1 MIKNYLEKVIA
12 KENLTI
18 KEAAEVMLL
27 IMNGEVNNSQL
38 AGFLTGLK
46 SKGETAEEIAGFAN
60 TMREKSIK
68 INTDKENTIDVC
80 GTGGDNS
87 HTFNISTAAAFVV
100 AGAGIRVAKHGNRS
114 VSSLSGSADVL
125 KTLGVNIDL
134 SPEKT
139 EKALNEIG
147 IAFLFA
153 PLYHPAMKFAATVRK
168 ELGVRTVFNILGPL
182 TNPAGV
188 KKQLVGTFNKE
199 ISGKMAEASKFL
211 NYSKVCYITSDNNV
225 DEITLNGN
233 TYVYE
238 YEDSKGVKKYEINNN
253 QFGYPE
259 INPLSIAGKSAEDNA
274 KIMLKVFNNETNNGA
289 FHVVASNAAMGLYA
303 SGYSDDLRE
312 CLAAAEESI
321 RSGKAL
327 KKLNALKEIN

>member
-100 AGAGIRVAKHGNRS
+100 ADRKS
-114 VSSLSGSADVL
+114 VV
-125 KTLGVNIDL
+125 
-134 SPEKT
+134 
-139 EKALNEIG
+139 
-147 IAFLFA
+147 
-153 PLYHPAMKFAATVRK
+153 
-168 ELGVRTVFNILGPL
+168 
-182 TNPAGV
+182 
-188 KKQLVGTFNKE
+188 
-199 ISGKMAEASKFL
+199 
-211 NYSKVCYITSDNNV
+211 
-225 DEITLNGN
+225 
-233 TYVYE
+233 
-238 YEDSKGVKKYEINNN
+238 
-253 QFGYPE
+253 
-259 INPLSIAGKSAEDNA
+259 
-274 KIMLKVFNNETNNGA
+274 
-289 FHVVASNAAMGLYA
+289 
-303 SGYSDDLRE
+303 
-312 CLAAAEESI
+312 
-321 RSGKAL
+321 
-327 KKLNALKEIN
+327 